1 MQRKLQVSAGQVTLA
16 IGCTAG
22 MSPYGSRQ
30 GTAVGDPEVHNVLSS
45 CAELPGKFTKLN
57 PPPNN
62 VMFINAGAGVLT
74 PI

>member
-1 MQRKLQVSAGQVTLA
+1 
-16 IGCTAG
+16 
-22 MSPYGSRQ
+22 MSPHGSRQ
-30 GTAVGDPEVHNVLSS
+30 GTAVGDPEVHNVPSS